1 MNVQFFRAKQRK
13 TLQTHPQSNAMKM
26 TAKMLI
32 FLLLM
37 TMALS
42 AAEKIDIEE
51 GRKHWA
57 FQPVKK
63 PVLPVVKDAAW
74 VVNPIDRFILARLEE
89 AGLKPSAPATARDLQ
104 RRIYFDLIGL
114 PPPVEPAGKFP
125 ETIDKLLA
133 SPHYG
138 ERWGRH
144 WLDVVRYA
152 DSNGLDENAAHANAW
167 RYRDYV
173 VQAFNAD
180 KPFDQFIIEQLA
192 GDRLPAKD
200 EAQRREQFI
209 ATGYLSLGPKVLAE
223 PDKIKM
229 EMDIIDEQINI
240 LGQSFLGMT
249 LGCARCHEHK
259 FDPIPT
265 EDYYSLAGIFK
276 STKTMTSLKTIAKW
290 HEYSLATPAEK
301 KLKEKHDALVEA
313 QKKVITAFTAK
324 ANQQLLVEKKLDKL
338 PKKPEA
344 QYPKATGS
352 ELEKLRASLKKL
364 EASPPPLSSAM
375 GVSEGSVTN
384 LAVHIRGSHLK
395 LGKVQPRRFLQVLSP
410 AEPKPLGEKTSGRLG
425 LAHQIASADNPLT
438 ARVFVNRL
446 WRWHFGRGLVG
457 TPDNFGTT
465 GDRPTH
471 PELLDWLAG
480 WFMENGWSVK
490 KLHRLILASA
500 TYQMSSQAAP
510 SSLKRD
516 PDNQLYSRA
525 PLRRLEAEP
534 LRDAMLEI
542 SGLLDRQVGG
552 SIWTFEN
559 YKLVFNH
566 TSEDATS
573 YEGNR
578 RSIYLPVI
586 RNHVYDLFE
595 LFDFPNPNMMSG
607 DRAAT
612 TIAPQALFL
621 MNSPL
626 TLRVTEALAKRLL
639 GQTKWQDVQRV
650 ERLYQLAYHR
660 APTPVESRHA
670 LGFVK
675 QFSATS
681 NCGDADKDQL
691 LAWQALCQAVI
702 SANEFLYLK

>member
-1 MNVQFFRAKQRK
+1 MINMMAK
-13 TLQTHPQSNAMKM
+13 T
-26 TAKMLI
+26 LI
-32 FLLLM
+32 FLLL
-37 TMALS
+37 TTVLS
-42 AAEKIDIEE
+42 AAEKIDIDE

-57 FQPVKK
+57 FQPIKK
-63 PVLPVVKDAAW
+63 LVLPVVKNEAWAA
-74 VVNPIDRFILARLEE
+74 NSIDRFILARLEK
-89 AGLKPSAPATARDLQ
+89 AGLEPAPPAAAHDLN
-104 RRIYFDLIGL
+104 RRIHFDLIGL
-114 PPPVEPAGKFP
+114 PPPVGQSDNYPDAIE
-125 ETIDKLLA
+125 KLLA
-133 SPHYG
+133 SSHYG

-173 VQAFNAD
+173 VRAFNTD
-180 KPFDQFIIEQLA
+180 KPFDRFVIEQLA
-192 GDRLPAKD
+192 GDQLPAKD
-200 EAQRREQFI
+200 DAQRHEQFI

-223 PDKIKM
+223 PDKVKM
-229 EMDIIDEQINI
+229 EMDIIDEQIHI
-240 LGQSFLGMT
+240 LGQSLMGIT

-276 STKTMTSLKTIAKW
+276 STKTMISLKTIAKW
-290 HEYSLATPAEK
+290 HEHSLATPGEK
-301 KLKEKHDALVEA
+301 KLREKHDALVEA
-313 QKKVITAFTAK
+313 QKKVIAAFTAK
-324 ANQQLLVEKKLDKL
+324 ANQQLLVDKKLEKL

-344 QYPKATGS
+344 QYPKATRA
-352 ELEKLRASLKKL
+352 ELDKLRASLKKM
-364 EASPPPLSSAM
+364 EDNPPPLPSAM
-375 GVSEGSVTN
+375 GVTEGTATN

-395 LGKVQPRRFLQVLSP
+395 LGEVQPRRFLQVLSP
-410 AEPKPLGEKTSGRLG
+410 GAPKPLDGKTSGRLE
-425 LAHQIASADNPLT
+425 LARQIASADNPLT
-438 ARVFVNRL
+438 ARVLVNRV

-457 TPDNFGTT
+457 TPDNFGTM

-471 PELLDWLAG
+471 PELLDWLAA

-490 KLHRLILASA
+490 KLHRLILTSN
-500 TYQMSSQAAP
+500 TYRMSSRAEATTI
-510 SSLKRD
+510 KID
-516 PDNQLYSRA
+516 PGNQLYARA

-534 LRDAMLEI
+534 LRDAMLDI

-573 YEGNR
+573 YNVNR

-612 TIAPQALFL
+612 TIASQALFL

-626 TLRVTEALAKRLL
+626 TLRVTKALAKRLL
-639 GQTKWQDVQRV
+639 DEKKWKDPQRM

-660 APTPVESRHA
+660 SPTAMENRRA
-670 LGFVK
+670 LAFVK
-675 QFSATS
+675 QFAATG

-691 LAWQALCQAVI
+691 MAWQALCQAVI

>member
-1 MNVQFFRAKQRK
+1 
-13 TLQTHPQSNAMKM
+13 MKM

-32 FLLLM
+32 FLLM
-37 TMALS
+37 ATALS
-42 AAEKIDIEE
+42 AAEKIDIEA
-51 GRKHWA
+51 GRQHWA
-57 FQPVKK
+57 FQPIQKPALPEVKN
-63 PVLPVVKDAAW
+63 AAW
-74 VVNPIDRFILARLEE
+74 AVNPIDRFILARLEK
-89 AGLKPSAPATARDLQ
+89 AGLKPSAPATMRDLQ

-114 PPPVEPAGKFP
+114 PPPVEPSGKYP

-173 VQAFNAD
+173 VRAFNAD
-180 KPFDQFIIEQLA
+180 KPFNQFIIEQLA
-192 GDRLPAKD
+192 GDRLPTKD

-223 PDKIKM
+223 PDKMKM

-240 LGQSFLGMT
+240 LGQSFLGIT

-259 FDPIPT
+259 FDPIPI

-301 KLKEKHDALVEA
+301 KLREKHDALVAA

-324 ANQQLLVEKKLDKL
+324 ANQQLLVEKKLEKL
-338 PKKPEA
+338 PKEPEA
-344 QYPKATGS
+344 QYPKATGAQ
-352 ELEKLRASLKKL
+352 LEMLRASLRQL
-364 EASPPPLSSAM
+364 EASPPPLPSAM

-395 LGKVQPRRFLQVLSP
+395 LGEVQPRRFLQVLSP
-410 AEPKPLGEKTSGRLG
+410 AAPKPLGEKTSGRLG
-425 LAHQIASADNPLT
+425 LARQIASEDNPLT
-438 ARVFVNRL
+438 ARVFVNRI

-500 TYQMSSQAAP
+500 TYQMSSQAPAA
-510 SSLKRD
+510 SLKAD

-566 TSEDATS
+566 TSEDATT
-573 YEGNR
+573 YDGNR

-639 GQTKWQDVQRV
+639 GQKKWQDVQRV
-650 ERLYQLAYHR
+650 EWLYQLAYHR

-675 QFSATS
+675 QFAATS
-681 NCGDADKDQL
+681 NCGDADKDRL
-691 LAWQALCQAVI
+691 MAWQALSQAVI